1 VPIGDF
7 VSLRI
12 LKGSFLPSLVLS
24 FYDMMCSCLLPSID
38 WIGSYSLLRLIMRH
52 LFFFCLVRSF
62 FFTLTLLSLVVNVNH
77 ITYLFLFFFT
87 LAITITF
94 VLLTLPIL
102 FSSGNLVHLKH
113 LGVHLFD
120 RISEIFFRFIRVYST
135 FLLQNRSFFQEENKV
150 NIINSI
156 SIGMLFRS
164 FIFNK
169 IN

>member
-1 VPIGDF
+1 VPFGDF

-77 ITYLFLFFFT
+77 ITYLFLFFSPQLLLLLFSIS
-87 LAITITF
+87 LI
-94 VLLTLPIL
+94 LLTLFP
-102 FSSGNLVHLKH
+102 GGHEVGYKH
-113 LGVHLFD
+113 WYLCPLD
-120 RISEIFFRFIRVYST
+120 
-135 FLLQNRSFFQEENKV
+135 
-150 NIINSI
+150 
-156 SIGMLFRS
+156 
-164 FIFNK
+164 K
-169 IN
+169 INETLRFSF

>member
-1 VPIGDF
+1 MPIGDF

-77 ITYLFLFFFT
+77 ITYLFLFHLGYYYYFCF
-87 LAITITF
+87 AYSSNS
-94 VLLTLPIL
+94 LLQRQ
-102 FSSGNLVHLKH
+102 FSSPQAFVCPPL
-113 LGVHLFD
+113 
-120 RISEIFFRFIRVYST
+120 R
-135 FLLQNRSFFQEENKV
+135 
-150 NIINSI
+150 
-156 SIGMLFRS
+156 
-164 FIFNK
+164 
-169 IN
+169 